1 MASWLRGDPF
11 MLAPLMVPVATFFQN
26 GFSGTTFSWLSGLL
40 LVALFLAAL
49 LLFLVRSRYRARQ
62 AAMLRHV
69 REMEALSEAGRAIVE
84 SSHGLEELCEL
95 IAAESAKVI
104 DTRTLQ
110 IGLFENGYY
119 RILYWCVNGER
130 REPAVFHLQEDGG
143 LIGWVRDHREP
154 VLVRDFENELETLPA
169 RPRYVSPFP
178 PRSGLFVPL
187 ISGAQTLGVIAAQSN
202 EPDHFSADDLGRLT
216 ILANQASS
224 AIANAQL
231 LEKERTHAAHLEL
244 VGQIAQEVN
253 AIQELDELFNQV
265 VRLTRETFGFNP
277 VNIFGID
284 SQTGDVLILASSLEG
299 VEPGQIHVPAGMGL
313 IGTALSTRRT
323 VVSNYTVDD
332 ERYLEW
338 LGDRDK
344 VATRAEIVIP
354 LIVDDRLLGVLD
366 VQSAEAGVFH
376 DREQTV
382 LEALAAQV
390 AIAINKT
397 QQIAAQREQ
406 AWVTTAQLQVADAI
420 RQSSNMDD
428 LLAAITRLTPMLVG
442 IDHCGIL
449 LWNEDLQQY
458 EGAAVFGL
466 PEKEEERF
474 LHSAL
479 PIGTWPPLDAVHVGM
494 TRLGTKRL
502 PSWLNSRRDGV
513 SLMLYPLV
521 AKGRMVGVMVVDE
534 PRPSTVVLQ
543 GFTGEEKWARQD
555 ELLRNIAYQVAQA
568 IEGEQLHQAQQE
580 EAWVNTALLQV
591 AEAVN
596 SLIDLNEILDT
607 IVRYIPMLVGVESC
621 FILIWDED
629 NDVFHAGPSYGL
641 DEMGKGLLKSFE
653 ITPAELPQLEME
665 RHQPLSPTAVAYRV
679 TLPAWLA
686 DLLGTAT
693 AHALPLYA
701 RSSLVGALVVG
712 PSSSKRPLVGRRL
725 NILTGIAQQA
735 AIAVVNDQLYREA
748 AERSRLEQ
756 ELDVAHQIQAS
767 FIPHGSPDIPGCSVA
782 SFWQAARQV
791 SGDFYDFLE
800 LGPDRWG
807 IVIADVADKGVP
819 AALFMVLSRTILR
832 TVAFNRRD
840 PSVTLERAN
849 DIIWND
855 TTSDLFVTAFYAN
868 WEPGKRRLTYG
879 NAGHNPPLLVRANGQ
894 TELLAGDGIALGVV
908 DKIRIQQCEVFLKP
922 GDTIIFY
929 TDGVTE
935 SMNEDLDEFGLERLR
950 LAALSAKGRD
960 AQGIVQAIKHAI
972 HDFTGDTAQTDDITL
987 IVMKHRG

>member
-1 MASWLRGDPF
+1 
-11 MLAPLMVPVATFFQN
+11 MLQ
-26 GFSGTTFSWLSGLL
+26 
-40 LVALFLAAL
+40 
-49 LLFLVRSRYRARQ
+49 
-62 AAMLRHV
+62 HV

-84 SSHGLEELCEL
+84 SRHGLEELCEL
-95 IAAESAKVI
+95 IAAEAAKVI
-104 DTRTLQ
+104 DTRTFQ
-110 IGLFENGYY
+110 IGLFENGHY
-119 RILYWCVNGER
+119 RILYWCVDGER
-130 REPAVFHLQEDGG
+130 REPAVFNLEADGG
-143 LIGWVRDHREP
+143 LIGWVRDQRKP
-154 VLVRDFENELETLPA
+154 LLVQDFERELAALPA
-169 RPRYVSPFP
+169 RPRYVSPSP

-187 ISGAQTLGVIAAQSN
+187 ISGSRTLGVMAAQSN
-202 EPDHFSADDLGRLT
+202 RPGHFSTDDVGRLT

-231 LEKERTHAAHLEL
+231 FEKERTHAAHLQL
-244 VGQIAQEVN
+244 VGQIAQKVN

-265 VRLTRETFGFNP
+265 VQLTHETFGFDP

-284 SQTGDVLILASSLEG
+284 SETGDVLILASSLEG
-299 VEPGQIHVPAGMGL
+299 VCPGQILVPPGLGL
-313 IGTALSTRRT
+313 IGTALSTRQT
-323 VVSNYTVDD
+323 IVSNYTVDD

-338 LGDRDK
+338 LGEGDR

-354 LIVDDRLLGVLD
+354 LIVDERLLGVLD

-397 QQIAAQREQ
+397 QQMAAQREQ

-420 RQSSNMDD
+420 RQSGAMDE
-428 LLAAITRLTPMLVG
+428 LLAAITRLTPMLIGVE
-442 IDHCGIL
+442 HCSIL

-458 EGAAVFGL
+458 EGAAAYGL
-466 PEKEEERF
+466 PDEAEEAF

-479 PIGTWPPLDAVHVGM
+479 PIGAWSPLDAVHVGM
-494 TRLGTKRL
+494 ARLNTERM
-502 PSWLNSRRDGV
+502 PPWLRGHRAGAW
-513 SLMLYPLV
+513 LMLYPLV

-534 PRPSTVVLQ
+534 PQRTNVILQ
-543 GFTGEEKWARQD
+543 GFTGEETRLRQD
-555 ELLRNIAYQVAQA
+555 ELLRNIANQAAQA
-568 IEGEQLHQAQQE
+568 IEAEQLHQAQQE

-596 SLIDLNEILDT
+596 SLINLNEILDT
-607 IVRYIPMLVGVESC
+607 IVRFIPMLVGVESC
-621 FILIWDED
+621 LILIWDED
-629 NDVFHAGPSYGL
+629 NDVFYAGPSYGL
-641 DEMGKGLLKSFE
+641 DEMGKGLLQAFE
-653 ITPAELPQLEME
+653 ITPAELPQLELE
-665 RHQPLSPTAVAYRV
+665 RHQPLTPSAVVYRV

-686 DLLGTAT
+686 DLLGTNT

-712 PSSSKRPLVGRRL
+712 PSTSKRPLTGRRL

-756 ELDVAHQIQAS
+756 ELDVARQIQAS

-800 LGPDRWG
+800 LAPDRWG

-832 TVAFNRRD
+832 TIAFNRRD
-840 PSVTLERAN
+840 PSNTLERAN
-849 DIIWND
+849 SIIWND

-868 WEPGKRRLTYG
+868 WEPGEQRLTYG

-894 TELLAGDGIALGVV
+894 TKLLSGDGIALGVL
-908 DKIRIQQCEVFLKP
+908 DRIHIQQCEVALQP
-922 GDTIIFY
+922 GDTVIFY

-960 AQGIVQAIKHAI
+960 AQGIVQAIKQAI

-987 IVMKHRG
+987 VVMKRH